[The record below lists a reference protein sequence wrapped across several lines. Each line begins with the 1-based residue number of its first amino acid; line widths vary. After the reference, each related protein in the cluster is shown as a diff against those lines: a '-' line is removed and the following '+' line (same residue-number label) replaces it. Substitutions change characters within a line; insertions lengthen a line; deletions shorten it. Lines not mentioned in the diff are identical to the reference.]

1 MILHHMIICRT
12 TESLDL
18 EKMVDY
24 IVSSTKIYN
33 RYNDNNKE
41 NYSNNLINYN
51 DLESGNFNIM
61 NNNDIKNSEKK
72 K

>member
-1 MILHHMIICRT
+1 
-12 TESLDL
+12 
-18 EKMVDY
+18 MVDY

-72 K
+72 VM